1 MAIIQE
7 ETRFVSTHIG
17 VGVAK
22 MLAIL
27 VRVQLS
33 FLGRVHE
40 TLHFLRPDSGQINLG
55 AGFARVCRLSLERLS
70 PCCQFWGAPDEPNQ
84 SERLANWQSASD
96 KETSIALSTTPTM
109 LNNATASWGLSP
121 RSFNLIFST
130 SMMTTIGLTGLA
142 SVMPTIGREIG
153 IPDPLVATILSLSGI
168 LFSVCAPFWARASDR
183 FGRKPLMLVGISGS
197 LISMAGC
204 ALVVGAGMAGLGT
217 PMVIFFAFL
226 VARGMFGLLGSAGMP
241 ATQAYVAENTSQEAR
256 TRTMASLAGAS
267 SMGTVLGPM
276 LAPLLVLT
284 PLGLAGPMAG
294 FATISCVI
302 LLLVWRLLPESENK
316 PDRAP
321 PPTQNVLGKLAD
333 RKPLWRDPR
342 FSPFLLYAL
351 AVYVCS
357 AAQAQTLGFMV
368 IDQLQIDPIAA
379 QRYIA
384 GAMIAGAVAGIFAQW
399 VIVRMFNMTPY
410 ALMLWGSG
418 VAAAGNLIN
427 AIQPSYA
434 AVVFGYAIA
443 SLGFG
448 LGRPGYSAG
457 SSLSLERHEQAR
469 GAGAIAALAGIAA
482 MTNPLFVWLYGAAHW
497 APFAI
502 CSLVMGGMAIFA
514 STNNALTN
522 AVPKPS
528 ETFDTG
534 SKG

>member
-1 MAIIQE
+1 
-7 ETRFVSTHIG
+7 
-17 VGVAK
+17 
-22 MLAIL
+22 
-27 VRVQLS
+27 
-33 FLGRVHE
+33 
-40 TLHFLRPDSGQINLG
+40 
-55 AGFARVCRLSLERLS
+55 
-70 PCCQFWGAPDEPNQ
+70 
-84 SERLANWQSASD
+84 
-96 KETSIALSTTPTM
+96 
-109 LNNATASWGLSP
+109 
-121 RSFNLIFST
+121 
-130 SMMTTIGLTGLA
+130 MMTTIGLTGLA

-183 FGRKPLMLVGISGS
+183 YGRKPMMMVGISGS

-204 ALVVGAGMAGLGT
+204 ALVVTAGMAHLGT
-217 PMVIFFAFL
+217 PMVIFLAFL
-226 VARGMFGLLGSAGMP
+226 VARGMFGFLGSAGMP

-294 FATISCVI
+294 FATISCLI
-302 LLLVWRLLPESENK
+302 LLLVWKLLPESASRPEK
-316 PDRAP
+316 PLSPKQDEM
-321 PPTQNVLGKLAD
+321 GKVVAGT
-333 RKPLWRDPR
+333 PLWRDPR

-368 IDQLQIDPIAA
+368 IDKLQIDPIAA

-384 GAMIAGAVAGIFAQW
+384 GAMIAGALAGIFAQW
-399 VIVRMFNMTPY
+399 VIVRMFNMTPH
-410 ALMLWGSG
+410 ALMLWGAG

-427 AIQPSYA
+427 AVQPSYA
-434 AVVFGYAIA
+434 AVVAGYAIA

-469 GAGAIAALAGIAA
+469 GAGAIAALAGVAA
-482 MTNPLFVWLYGAAHW
+482 LTNPLFVWLYGTANW

-502 CSLVMGGMAIFA
+502 CSLVMGGMGVFA
-514 STNNALTN
+514 FTNHALTN
-522 AVPKPS
+522 AVPKPRIS
-528 ETFDTG
+528 DETG
-534 SKG
+534 SNR